1 MKKPQ
6 ATRTRRVPAFTPD
19 ILEPE
24 RPLTNPERLALYL
37 LKRNR
42 LIASAAAARVPLG
55 LELVTARGAHDYS

>member
-6 ATRTRRVPAFTPD
+6 ATRTRTAPPLLTADV
-19 ILEPE
+19 LEPE
-24 RPLTNPERLALYL
+24 RPLTNAERLALYL

-42 LIASAAAARVPLG
+42 MMASADAARVP

>member
-24 RPLTNPERLALYL
+24 RPLTNAERLALYY
-37 LKRNR
+37 RRRDR
-42 LIASAAAARVPLG
+42 LMASADAARVPLG